1 MSPSAGK
8 AAWKLKP
15 RAFFVVLM
23 WKKNLQIN
31 CNARPEVINGN
42 LPLTR
47 ASPPI
52 HTEAQKMRTQLHAQK
67 ALNTPSAFCSLLHFF
82 FFYSKKKNPKL
93 PSMQVQQKSSSQHG
107 PAQLRAGS
115 RSRSRTAQSL
125 LSRRTQGC
133 EMQMAHNAV
142 DQAGP
147 PAGRA
152 ATTII
157 SKKGASTEG
166 PTWKGC
172 FPLKR
177 NPYLICI

>member
-15 RAFFVVLM
+15 RAFFVVVLM

-82 FFYSKKKNPKL
+82 FFYSKKKKSKAAIHAGTAKEQLAARPCTAQGRQQEQVPHSSEPSVPKD
-93 PSMQVQQKSSSQHG
+93 
-107 PAQLRAGS
+107 AGMWDANGTQ
-115 RSRSRTAQSL
+115 RSRPSRAPSG
-125 LSRRTQGC
+125 QGG
-133 EMQMAHNAV
+133 HHHH
-142 DQAGP
+142 
-147 PAGRA
+147 
-152 ATTII
+152 I
-157 SKKGASTEG
+157 
-166 PTWKGC
+166 
-172 FPLKR
+172 
-177 NPYLICI
+177 